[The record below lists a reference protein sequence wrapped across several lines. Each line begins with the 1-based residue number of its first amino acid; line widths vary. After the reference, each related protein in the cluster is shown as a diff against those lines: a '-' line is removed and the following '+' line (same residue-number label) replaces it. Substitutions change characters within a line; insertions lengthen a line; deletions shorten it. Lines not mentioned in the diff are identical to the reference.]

1 MWPMSFPYPERR
13 PLDVAGRTYDYVIVG
28 GGTAGCV
35 LASRLSEDLSV
46 SVLVLEKGYVRDH
59 ALSRIPTLSQDF
71 SRNDLQVVKFKA
83 EPVSEMPTD
92 GGRQNVKEG
101 IVLYGCDGLGGASRI
116 NGMML
121 TRGWVGEYQA
131 WADDLG
137 LDEWGWKD
145 VEPSGIPLRP
155 FTKHFAFYSYMER
168 AMASLNLVKN
178 EDINTSTTTAQ
189 GYYHTHTAVD
199 VSGQRHTAYHGYL
212 NKQIALARQDRLS
225 ICTGAAV
232 TKVCIDTE
240 PDGRLST
247 RGVFFKAVDGST
259 GSLEVYVKARREII
273 LCAGALRSP
282 QILMLSGIGPKDQ
295 LERHNIPV
303 LRDNPH
309 VGSHLTD
316 HVAGPAVVISGPEHE
331 SLLTALQSPF
341 RLLYHLFLYIWYG
354 LGLIASPTTALV
366 MFLQSYTLN
375 DKTMEARRTHP
386 DSTLSTL
393 DASKKSNIPDFE
405 VQITPLP
412 CFQPTFER
420 VTALKDTDTG
430 KDVPAFTLWPVLM
443 SPFSR
448 GRVELVDAD
457 MATPPRIIHPFFTD
471 IRNHDISVMKKA
483 LRFCMRLS
491 EAFMKSEGQVGDDKY
506 PYLDRCSIF
515 MGPGMDDGMG
525 EYEASGTGRKTVKSR
540 TAADVTDIE
549 LETFIYRWFG
559 TGYHQAAER
568 PFEKRINGRTGGVVD
583 QHLRVFGV
591 SGLRVAD
598 ASIFPVIP
606 STHPMIPTMMVA
618 ERCARF
624 LKSYE

>member
-1 MWPMSFPYPERR
+1 
-13 PLDVAGRTYDYVIVG
+13 
-28 GGTAGCV
+28 
-35 LASRLSEDLSV
+35 
-46 SVLVLEKGYVRDH
+46 
-59 ALSRIPTLSQDF
+59 
-71 SRNDLQVVKFKA
+71 
-83 EPVSEMPTD
+83 
-92 GGRQNVKEG
+92 
-101 IVLYGCDGLGGASRI
+101 
-116 NGMML
+116 
-121 TRGWVGEYQA
+121 
-131 WADDLG
+131 
-137 LDEWGWKD
+137 
-145 VEPSGIPLRP
+145 
-155 FTKHFAFYSYMER
+155 
-168 AMASLNLVKN
+168 MASLNLVKN

-259 GSLEVYVKARREII
+259 GSLEVYVKARREVI

-282 QILMLSGIGPKDQ
+282 QILMLRYGP
-295 LERHNIPV
+295 N
-303 LRDNPH
+303 
-309 VGSHLTD
+309 
-316 HVAGPAVVISGPEHE
+316 
-331 SLLTALQSPF
+331 
-341 RLLYHLFLYIWYG
+341 
-354 LGLIASPTTALV
+354 
-366 MFLQSYTLN
+366 SYTLN

-471 IRNHDISVMKKA
+471 TRNHDISVMKKA

-559 TGYHQAAER
+559 TGYHQAGTCAMAASETGDERGGRLDHKEAER
-568 PFEKRINGRTGGVVD
+568 PFEKRINGRAGGVVD

-624 LKSYE
+624 LKSYEEFKYLQDEANREISKR

>member
-13 PLDVAGRTYDYVIVG
+13 PLDVAWRTYDCVIVG

-46 SVLVLEKGYVRDH
+46 WVLVLGKGYVRDH

-71 SRNDLQVVKFKA
+71 SRNDLQVVKFRA

-92 GGRQNVKEG
+92 GGRRNVKEG

-145 VEPSGIPLRP
+145 VEPCMPPTYNIEARGAARSSPGIPLRP
-155 FTKHFAFYSYMER
+155 FTKHFAFYSHMER
-168 AMASLNLVKN
+168 AMASLNLIKN

-189 GYYHTHTAVD
+189 GSYHTHTAVD

-282 QILMLSGIGPKDQ
+282 QILMLRYGP
-295 LERHNIPV
+295 N
-303 LRDNPH
+303 
-309 VGSHLTD
+309 
-316 HVAGPAVVISGPEHE
+316 
-331 SLLTALQSPF
+331 
-341 RLLYHLFLYIWYG
+341 WY
-354 LGLIASPTTALV
+354 
-366 MFLQSYTLN
+366 
-375 DKTMEARRTHP
+375 
-386 DSTLSTL
+386 
-393 DASKKSNIPDFE
+393 
-405 VQITPLP
+405 
-412 CFQPTFER
+412 
-420 VTALKDTDTG
+420 
-430 KDVPAFTLWPVLM
+430 W
-443 SPFSR
+443 
-448 GRVELVDAD
+448 
-457 MATPPRIIHPFFTD
+457 
-471 IRNHDISVMKKA
+471 
-483 LRFCMRLS
+483 
-491 EAFMKSEGQVGDDKY
+491 
-506 PYLDRCSIF
+506 
-515 MGPGMDDGMG
+515 
-525 EYEASGTGRKTVKSR
+525 
-540 TAADVTDIE
+540 
-549 LETFIYRWFG
+549 
-559 TGYHQAAER
+559 AER
-568 PFEKRINGRTGGVVD
+568 P
-583 QHLRVFGV
+583 
-591 SGLRVAD
+591 A
-598 ASIFPVIP
+598 
-606 STHPMIPTMMVA
+606 
-618 ERCARF
+618 
-624 LKSYE
+624 

>member
-1 MWPMSFPYPERR
+1 MY
-13 PLDVAGRTYDYVIVG
+13 
-28 GGTAGCV
+28 
-35 LASRLSEDLSV
+35 
-46 SVLVLEKGYVRDH
+46 
-59 ALSRIPTLSQDF
+59 
-71 SRNDLQVVKFKA
+71 
-83 EPVSEMPTD
+83 EPHTECACNSP
-92 GGRQNVKEG
+92 N
-101 IVLYGCDGLGGASRI
+101 
-116 NGMML
+116 L
-121 TRGWVGEYQA
+121 TC
-131 WADDLG
+131 
-137 LDEWGWKD
+137 
-145 VEPSGIPLRP
+145 S
-155 FTKHFAFYSYMER
+155 S
-168 AMASLNLVKN
+168 
-178 EDINTSTTTAQ
+178 
-189 GYYHTHTAVD
+189 
-199 VSGQRHTAYHGYL
+199 
-212 NKQIALARQDRLS
+212 
-225 ICTGAAV
+225 
-232 TKVCIDTE
+232 
-240 PDGRLST
+240 
-247 RGVFFKAVDGST
+247 
-259 GSLEVYVKARREII
+259 
-273 LCAGALRSP
+273 
-282 QILMLSGIGPKDQ
+282 SGIGPKDQ

-309 VGSHLTD
+309 VGGHLTD

-471 IRNHDISVMKKA
+471 TRNHDISVMKKA

-559 TGYHQAAER
+559 TGYHQAGTCAMAASETGDERGGRLDHKEAER
-568 PFEKRINGRTGGVVD
+568 PFEKRINGRAGGVVD

-624 LKSYE
+624 LKSYEEFKYLQDEANREISKR

>member
-13 PLDVAGRTYDYVIVG
+13 PLDVAGRIYDYVIVG

-199 VSGQRHTAYHGYL
+199 VSGQRHTAYHG
-212 NKQIALARQDRLS
+212 
-225 ICTGAAV
+225 
-232 TKVCIDTE
+232 
-240 PDGRLST
+240 
-247 RGVFFKAVDGST
+247 
-259 GSLEVYVKARREII
+259 
-273 LCAGALRSP
+273 
-282 QILMLSGIGPKDQ
+282 
-295 LERHNIPV
+295 
-303 LRDNPH
+303 
-309 VGSHLTD
+309 
-316 HVAGPAVVISGPEHE
+316 
-331 SLLTALQSPF
+331 
-341 RLLYHLFLYIWYG
+341 
-354 LGLIASPTTALV
+354 
-366 MFLQSYTLN
+366 
-375 DKTMEARRTHP
+375 
-386 DSTLSTL
+386 
-393 DASKKSNIPDFE
+393 
-405 VQITPLP
+405 
-412 CFQPTFER
+412 
-420 VTALKDTDTG
+420 
-430 KDVPAFTLWPVLM
+430 
-443 SPFSR
+443 
-448 GRVELVDAD
+448 
-457 MATPPRIIHPFFTD
+457 
-471 IRNHDISVMKKA
+471 VMKKA

>member
-145 VEPSGIPLRP
+145 VEPY
-155 FTKHFAFYSYMER
+155 FDA
-168 AMASLNLVKN
+168 
-178 EDINTSTTTAQ
+178 
-189 GYYHTHTAVD
+189 
-199 VSGQRHTAYHGYL
+199 
-212 NKQIALARQDRLS
+212 
-225 ICTGAAV
+225 
-232 TKVCIDTE
+232 
-240 PDGRLST
+240 
-247 RGVFFKAVDGST
+247 
-259 GSLEVYVKARREII
+259 
-273 LCAGALRSP
+273 
-282 QILMLSGIGPKDQ
+282 
-295 LERHNIPV
+295 
-303 LRDNPH
+303 
-309 VGSHLTD
+309 
-316 HVAGPAVVISGPEHE
+316 
-331 SLLTALQSPF
+331 QSPF

-559 TGYHQAAER
+559 TGYHQAEAER